1 MGRSSGRP
9 WPPAARQVTFQ
20 AGRDTIPARDVV
32 AHLSGKAGALADMEV
47 AVRSTMMD
55 VPLTVTG
62 IMRYGTALYGGREV
76 VTCTGDGTR
85 RQTYAHTG
93 ARAARLANALRALG
107 VDGDQRVATLMWNNA
122 EHLEAYLAI
131 PSMGAV
137 LHTLNLRLDPG
148 QLTYIAN
155 HAADD
160 IIICNDTLV
169 PLLAQVLP
177 QADTVRHV
185 VVTGPADTLAAHA
198 DKLARPG
205 VQVHS
210 YEELLAAAGETFDW
224 PDLDERSAAAMCY
237 TSGTTGMP
245 KGVVYSHRSAYLHSM
260 GVCTGNSLGMSEHDR
275 VLPVVPMFHANAWG
289 LAYAAIMSG
298 ADLIMPDRFLQPEP
312 LARLIEAERPTLAGA
327 VPTIW
332 NGLLQHVRAHGGDLS
347 SLRMV
352 PCGGSAVPRS
362 LMEAFEKEL
371 GVRIVQAWGMTET
384 SPIGSVAHPP
394 AGTPADEAWRYRD
407 TAGRLVCGVEAR
419 LVGDSGAVLPYDGT
433 AVGEIEVRGPWVTGA
448 YYKDDDPGKFHDGWL
463 RTGDVG
469 TIDPLGFV
477 TLTDRAKDVIK
488 SGGEWI
494 SSMELENAIMAH
506 PDVMEAAVIGVPD
519 DKWGERPLAAV
530 VLRDG
535 ASVTPAELR
544 DFLSGRLPR
553 WQLPERWSFIAE
565 VPKTSVGK
573 FAKTRMR
580 EAYAHGDY
588 QVVEAR

>member
-1 MGRSSGRP
+1 
-9 WPPAARQVTFQ
+9 
-20 AGRDTIPARDVV
+20 
-32 AHLSGKAGALADMEV
+32 MEV

-55 VPLTVTG
+55 VPLTVTA
-62 IMRYGTALYGGREV
+62 IMQYGTRLYGGREV

-85 RQTYAHTG
+85 RQTYAYTG
-93 ARAARLANALRALG
+93 ARAARLASALRALG

-160 IIICNDTLV
+160 VIVCDDTLV

-185 VVTGPADTLAAHA
+185 AVTGPPEAVAAHA
-198 DKLARPG
+198 EKLARPG

-260 GVCTGNSLGMSEHDR
+260 GVCTGNSLCMSEQDR

-419 LVGDSGAVLPYDGT
+419 LAGDNGTVLPHDGA

-469 TIDPLGFV
+469 NIDPLGFV

-506 PDVMEAAVIGVPD
+506 PDVMEAAVIGVAD
-519 DKWGERPLAAV
+519 EKWGERPLAAV

-544 DFLSGRLPR
+544 DFLADRLPR

-588 QVVEAR
+588 QVIEAR

>member
-1 MGRSSGRP
+1 
-9 WPPAARQVTFQ
+9 
-20 AGRDTIPARDVV
+20 
-32 AHLSGKAGALADMEV
+32 MEV

-62 IMRYGTALYGGREV
+62 IMRYGTGLFGAREV
-76 VTCTGDGTR
+76 VTWTEDGPR
-85 RQTYAHTG
+85 RQTYADTG
-93 ARAARLANALRALG
+93 TQAARLANALRVLG
-107 VDGDQRVATLMWNNA
+107 VDADQRVATLLWNNS
-122 EHLEAYLAI
+122 EHLEAYLAV

-148 QLTYIAN
+148 QLAYIAN

-160 IIICNDTLV
+160 VIICDSTLV

-177 QADTVRHV
+177 QAETVRHV
-185 VVTGPADTLAAHA
+185 VVTGPAAALAGHTE
-198 DKLARPG
+198 KLGCPG
-205 VQVHS
+205 VVVHS

-260 GVCTGNSLGMSEHDR
+260 GVCMGNSLCLSEQDR

-289 LAYAAIMSG
+289 LPYAAVMSG

-312 LARLIEAERPTLAGA
+312 LARLIETERPTVAGA

-362 LMEAFEKEL
+362 LIEAFEKEL
-371 GVRIVQAWGMTET
+371 GVIIVQAWGMTET

-394 AGTPADEAWRYRD
+394 ANTPADEAWHYRD
-407 TAGRLVCGVEAR
+407 TQGRLVCAVEAR
-419 LVGDSGAVLPYDGT
+419 LVGDNGAVLPHDGT
-433 AVGEIEVRGPWVTGA
+433 AVGEVEVRGPWVTGA

-494 SSMELENAIMAH
+494 SSMELENALMGH
-506 PDVMEAAVIGVPD
+506 PDVTEAAVIGVPD
-519 DKWGERPLAAV
+519 DRWGERPLAAV
-530 VLRDG
+530 VLREG
-535 ASVTPAELR
+535 AAVTPAELR
-544 DFLSGRLPR
+544 DFLAGRVPR

-573 FAKTRMR
+573 FAKTRIR
-580 EAYAHGDY
+580 EAYAQGQY
-588 QVVEAR
+588 EVIEAR